1 MSVVVPF
8 SSFKIQLDTKSI
20 NSVLAKI
27 KVPVTSS
34 AGQNVEFEKFIS
46 GFSEK
51 RKVVTNRRLAIDY
64 IYYHILLF
72 HEKKL
77 LRPKQKMP
85 L

>member
-1 MSVVVPF
+1 MNMSVVVPF

-64 IYYHILLF
+64 IHHILLF
-72 HEKKL
+72 YEEKL
-77 LRPKQKMP
+77 LRPKPMP